1 MMLGRVGP
9 APPAGGPAQPWVGHS
24 DLLKTF
30 HWLVRNLCLCSHSL
44 CHPSPEL
51 GGARMAV
58 NMSGIRLRRK

>member
-30 HWLVRNLCLCSHSL
+30 HCACSQSL
-44 CHPSPEL
+44 SLFPFSLSPL
-51 GGARMAV
+51 P
-58 NMSGIRLRRK
+58 